1 MRAVFV
7 ASFYA
12 RVRARYDSKTNFYP
26 TPPTPTTPRLGVG
39 GVGGAGCFFVTQIS
53 IILDKSQNFT
63 TSLISTF
70 RKGWLINRGNQPLLA
85 SPFQGAGLVTL
96 NNCPAGAGAGNDAV
110 ERKN

>member
-1 MRAVFV
+1 MNVPNFLLLFSYGTTRY
-7 ASFYA
+7 FY
-12 RVRARYDSKTNFYP
+12 RNDLET
-26 TPPTPTTPRLGVG
+26 
-39 GVGGAGCFFVTQIS
+39 I
-53 IILDKSQNFT
+53 KSQNFT